1 MRAHDLEKS
10 SAQYINGR
18 FIFAENTIQEEEED
32 YQIHV
37 DIYEFFSLFV

>member
-18 FIFAENTIQEEEED
+18 FIFAENIIQEGED